1 MKKLSLYFLAG
12 ALLFFSGCG
21 KFVDGFET
29 SPNSPENA
37 TPALLLT
44 YTQVAVYNAYT
55 GQLARMAS
63 VLTQQ
68 SAGAESQFQEIA
80 EYNILSG
87 DNVNEWESLYSACMN
102 NAQTLM
108 SEAGNENPHYRGMAR
123 ILKAMSLGLA
133 TDYWGDVPNSE
144 ALQGLQGET
153 AFSPAF
159 DSQESI
165 LNDIQ
170 ATLDSAIIDL
180 STSAD
185 ANVLIPS
192 SDDLSFG
199 GDVNAW
205 IVTAHILK
213 ARYYNR
219 LSKRDASG
227 SATSALASIDAA
239 TAAGLGTTAD
249 MNAVFGTAVN
259 ELNQWYAFQQD
270 RAGYMQMGDFFI
282 SMLDTK
288 NDPRLSYYADTSA
301 TGTYVG
307 TPLGSTDNTTSP
319 INTSTGIA
327 ATGSSLPLVTY
338 AEAKFIEAEAA
349 LRAGDN
355 TRAATAYNDA
365 VITHITQSTGTAPDA
380 TYVTNHASETDAT
393 ITLERIME
401 QKYIAMFTQ
410 PEVWSDWRRT
420 NFPTLTA
427 DPRATID
434 IPRRLLTPQ
443 SELDYNSNAPT
454 AYTVQANLVIPVWWD
469 E

>member
-29 SPNSPENA
+29 SPNDPENA

-55 GQLARMAS
+55 GQLARVAS

-80 EYNILSG
+80 EYNLLSG

-108 SEAGNENPHYRGMAR
+108 REAGDDNPHYRGMGR
-123 ILKAMSLGLA
+123 VLKAMALGLA
-133 TDYWGDVPNSE
+133 TDYWGDIPNSE
-144 ALQGLQGET
+144 ALKGLEGEA

-159 DSQESI
+159 DSQESV

-170 ATLDSAIIDL
+170 GTLDSAIIDL
-180 STSAD
+180 STPAS
-185 ANVLIPS
+185 ANVLAPS

-199 GDVNAW
+199 GDVSAW
-205 IVTAHILK
+205 IVTAHVLK

-219 LSKRDASG
+219 LSKRDAAN
-227 SATSALASIDAA
+227 SATNALASIDAA
-239 TAAGLGTTAD
+239 TAAGLGTTGD

-259 ELNQWYAFQQD
+259 ELNQWNAFQQD
-270 RAGYMQMGDFFI
+270 RAGYMQMGAFFI
-282 SMLDTK
+282 DMLDTM
-288 NDPRLSYYADTSA
+288 NDPRLSYYADTA
-301 TGTYVG
+301 VGGVYVG
-307 TPLGSTDNTTSP
+307 TPLGSTDNTTSTV
-319 INTSTGIA
+319 NTSTGVA
-327 ATGSSLPLVTY
+327 SPGKALPLVTY

-349 LRAGDN
+349 LRAGDGA
-355 TRAATAYNDA
+355 RAATAHNDA
-365 VITHITQSTGTAPDA
+365 VISHITQTTGAAPDSA
-380 TYVTNHASETDAT
+380 YIANYAAETSGT
-393 ITLERIME
+393 ITLQKIME
-401 QKYIAMFTQ
+401 QKYVAMFTQ

-420 NFPTLTA
+420 DYPTLSA
-427 DPRATID
+427 DPRATIA

-454 AYTVQANLVIPVWWD
+454 SYTIQSNLVLPVWWD